1 MGKQSQIMSLRNK
14 FRKSIGIFQDAVNRT
29 IELDYS
35 QPKLYKKVVKY
46 YEETGVDFTGDTVE
60 DYQIILECLKQDL
73 SLETV

>member
-1 MGKQSQIMSLRNK
+1 MSQLRTK

-46 YEETGVDFTGDTVE
+46 YNDLGVQFTGDSVE
-60 DYQIILECLKQDL
+60 DYAIVLECLQQDL
-73 SLETV
+73 SVEVA